1 MTSSHCANKLAL
13 LLGVAVVPVWLP
25 DCPYTLLGWSP
36 SFLSVC
42 EQISW
47 VFHTIMFLASLYL
60 AMLISNWGMLEK

>member
-1 MTSSHCANKLAL
+1 MDAAGLVPL
-13 LLGVAVVPVWLP
+13 LP
-25 DCPYTLLGWSP
+25 
-36 SFLSVC
+36 VC